1 MCVHTRVWSN
11 MRYLPVELGGLNV
24 AESVG
29 AGGGEEEDVGR
40 DELVAL
46 HPDHVANLEDENRA
60 SRCHQLSYNA
70 GAHRRRNEA
79 ELGEQISPPL

>member
-1 MCVHTRVWSN
+1 

-46 HPDHVANLEDENRA
+46 HPDHVANLEDDGNRV
-60 SRCHQLSYNA
+60 SRCHKLSYNA

-79 ELGEQISPPL
+79 ELEEQISPPL